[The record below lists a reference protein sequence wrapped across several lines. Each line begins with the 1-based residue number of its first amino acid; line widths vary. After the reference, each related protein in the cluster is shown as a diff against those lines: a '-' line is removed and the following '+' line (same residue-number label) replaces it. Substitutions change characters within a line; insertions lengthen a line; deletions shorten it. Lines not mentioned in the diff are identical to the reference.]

1 MIIVYILINI
11 FIPVGILAYCE
22 EDNKE
27 IPIGAFNFSYY
38 KQFNFNWF
46 GCLITSFLVNIIFMP
61 WGILYRIYKF
71 FTWHPFRKGQNN
83 KLFKKKK

>member
-11 FIPVGILAYCE
+11 FIPISILAYCA

-27 IPIGAFNFSYY
+27 IPIRAFNFSYY

-46 GCLITSFLVNIIFMP
+46 GCLITLLLVNIIFMP
-61 WGILYRIYKF
+61 WGILYRIYKL
-71 FTWHPFRKGQNN
+71 FTWHPFKKENN
-83 KLFKKKK
+83 K

>member
-11 FIPVGILAYCE
+11 IIPVGILAYCK

-27 IPIGAFNFSYY
+27 IPIGTFNFSYY

-46 GCLITSFLVNIIFMP
+46 GCLITSLLVNIIFMP

-71 FTWHPFRKGQNN
+71 FTWHPFKKRKQ
-83 KLFKKKK
+83 